1 MVVRIEYRGIPV
13 RLEGEMIGG
22 AFAATGVTVTEIPGS
37 SWATEYERV
46 RRRTAELLRMTPTH
60 STTLLGD
67 LEWEAT
73 QWYAKQPT
81 LAWRT
86 QWVYGGPSD
95 HYCIECGVPADKNV
109 IAERIINPDDLHEG
123 EPAYVCETCGEYV
136 EMDLRPMANR
146 GKA

>member
-13 RLEGEMIGG
+13 RLDGEMIGG
-22 AFAATGVTVTEIPGS
+22 AFAATCVMVTEIPGS

-73 QWYAKQPT
+73 QWYTKQPT

-86 QWVYGGPSD
+86 VAGKKG
-95 HYCIECGVPADKNV
+95 HYYNFYCTDCGVPKGTLE
-109 IAERIINPDDLHEG
+109 AERVINPDDLHEG

-136 EMDLRPMANR
+136 EMDLRANR
-146 GKA
+146 GKV